1 MWFIYIYTFA
11 CAIYT
16 YSREKGKKRPRWMNN
31 SNRADP
37 DNSARHVDS
46 AVSDVFNKT
55 VITVCTILFNR
66 SSRIAS
72 HSSFICSLCFFPLA
86 STCWRTTRL
95 LRHTCTQCL
104 RFSSGLTQTVGK
116 LDTKIGN
123 IFLLELHLCRFHT
136 MGKRKGMFDWIENLL
151 KHSTY
156 YGYRSTLFFH
166 Q

>member
-1 MWFIYIYTFA
+1 
-11 CAIYT
+11 
-16 YSREKGKKRPRWMNN
+16 MNN

-55 VITVCTILFNR
+55 VITACTILFNR

-104 RFSSGLTQTVGK
+104 RSSYGLTQTVGK
-116 LDTKIGN
+116 LHTKIGN
-123 IFLLELHLCRFHT
+123 ILSIQVHLCWFERLT
-136 MGKRKGMFDWIENLL
+136 ICIPQAK
-151 KHSTY
+151 KHV
-156 YGYRSTLFFH
+156 RSDREFSRTIILSRI
-166 Q
+166 QI